1 MPKPRRKA
9 TYRNVV
15 SAGTF
20 DAVAAVLLSLVLFY
34 AFAQFVQHGWQAAT
48 FPYSLDYGE
57 GPMLDHTVRLAR
69 GENIYR
75 IDLESPPYVIANY
88 PPLFMLVQ
96 VPFLW
101 AGQPALWY
109 GRLISLASAA
119 ATAVLLGLTIHGLS
133 RDRFAA
139 AVGSLV
145 FLSIPYIAY
154 WSALDR
160 VDSMALMLSWAGLY
174 VIVRWPNRRWALVL
188 TALLMVAAAFTR
200 QTYWLAAPLAA
211 IAWLSH
217 RRLRGRAAALA
228 ATVGSLGLALI
239 LVLNALS
246 GGGFFFSVVG
256 ANVNEF
262 GWARMLGY
270 LSKMIRHMPY
280 LLAGSLL
287 AVLLAARSRRPA
299 RWLLGPYLAAGG
311 LAALLAGKIGSNV
324 NYFFELSAALSLAM
338 GLLLAWLPRRTWRR
352 AVGMTLLAAQIGVL
366 TRWSRSDF
374 AIPSAE
380 EQAELA
386 ALEQHVRTADDPVL
400 ADEQSG
406 LLPINGRRLYMEPI
420 GMTNL
425 ARSGRWDEEPFLEE
439 IRSRAFSL
447 ILVYEPYARD
457 RWTRR
462 ALDQIEDSYDRVDML
477 AGNAVYRPKR
487 R

>member
-1 MPKPRRKA
+1 M
-9 TYRNVV
+9 
-15 SAGTF
+15 GTSE
-20 DAVAAVLLSLVLFY
+20 AVAAFLLSLALF
-34 AFAQFVQHGWQAAT
+34 FASAHFVQHGWQAVT

-57 GPMLDHTVRLAR
+57 GPMLDHSVRLAQ

-75 IDLESPPYVIANY
+75 IDLDSPPYVIANY

-96 VPFLW
+96 VPLLR
-101 AGQPALWY
+101 ATQPALWY

-119 ATAVLLGLTIHGLS
+119 ATAVLLGLTVYGLS

-139 AVGSLV
+139 IVGSLV
-145 FLSIPYIAY
+145 FLSIPYVAY
-154 WSALDR
+154 WSGLDR

-174 VIVRWPNRRWALVL
+174 VIVQWPNRRWALVP
-188 TALLMVAAAFTR
+188 TALLLVAAAFTR
-200 QTYWLAAPLAA
+200 QTTWLAALLAA

-217 RRLRGRAAALA
+217 RRLHGRAAVLT
-228 ATVGSLGLALI
+228 ATVGALGLALL

-262 GWARMLGY
+262 GWARLLGY
-270 LSKMIRHMPY
+270 LSKMVRHMPY

-287 AVLLAARSRRPA
+287 AVLLAGRDRRPA
-299 RWLLGPYLAAGG
+299 RWLLGTYLTAGG

-352 AVGMTLLAAQIGVL
+352 VAGMTLLAAQVGIL

-380 EQAELA
+380 EQAALA
-386 ALEQHVRTADDPVL
+386 TLEQELRTADDPVL

-406 LLPINGRRLYMEPI
+406 LLPVNGRALYMEPI

-425 ARSGRWDEEPFLEE
+425 AKSGRWNEEPFLEE
-439 IRSRAFSL
+439 IRARAFSL
-447 ILVYEPYARD
+447 ILIYEPYAQD

-462 ALDQIEDSYDRVDML
+462 ALEQIEDSYDRVDRL
-477 AGNAVYRPKR
+477 AGNAVYRPKTR
-487 R
+487 